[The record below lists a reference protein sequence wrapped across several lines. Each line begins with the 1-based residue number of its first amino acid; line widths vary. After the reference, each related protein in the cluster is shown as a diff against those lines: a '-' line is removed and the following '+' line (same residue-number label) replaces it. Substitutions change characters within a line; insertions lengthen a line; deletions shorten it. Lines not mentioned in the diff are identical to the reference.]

1 MDTVGDLEEDESSSV
16 GDSEDE
22 ETDRNVQQEVREIVK
37 SECFAL

>member
-1 MDTVGDLEEDESSSV
+1 MGDLEEDESSSV

-22 ETDRNVQQEVREIVK
+22 ETDPNVQQEVREIVK